1 MLKDFAEV
9 TRNTEKIINFV
20 SAVTAKYCLTELT
33 LTFNRIYTNPYM
45 TGKDLACSLAT
56 CIASLTASAYEKPQV
71 CTLHTNWTFCQV
83 GDTLWSDAKVP
94 GTVHQDLLNHN
105 RIPNPFYGM
114 NEEAVQWVENEDWM
128 YRTSFVVDEH
138 QLSRDAAVLEM
149 DGLDTYADVFLNGAL
164 ILRSDNMF
172 VGHKIEV
179 KPVLRKGVNQL
190 LVRFRSP
197 VKEVLPQ
204 LQTNGFD
211 YPASNDHSPWRTS
224 VYTRKA
230 PYSYGWDWGIRLAT
244 CGIWRPVRLVFSDV
258 ARIEDYYVC
267 QDAVTQAKADVDNRL
282 EINNVTSSTVSA
294 LLKVDYHYSDS
305 DTKEIKKQIELR
317 PGANTVSLPVSIE
330 NPHLWMPNGWGEP
343 SLYKFTASLSVDG
356 VEIAKQERN
365 VGLRTVRVVM
375 DDDEHGKS
383 FYFVVNGKPM
393 FAKGANF
400 IPDDALL
407 PNVTQERYKRIF
419 EDVKAANMNML
430 RVWGGGI
437 YEDDEFYDE
446 ADRNGILIWQD
457 FMFACSSYPHDPLFV
472 GRVKS
477 EAEYNIKRLRG
488 HASLAMWC
496 GNNEIYEAMRY
507 WGWQRKYSAEA
518 FAEMERGYNVLFREL
533 LPQMVERLD
542 NGRFYMHSSPYEA
555 NWGRPDS
562 WKTADSHNWGTWH
575 GRKPFESFDTDVPR
589 FMSEYGFQ
597 AFPEM
602 KTIRTFAEEKDFE
615 LESPVMNAHQKADI
629 GNALIKQTMGLYYRV
644 SEKFEDLVYVGLVL
658 QGQGIRH
665 GIEAHRRNR
674 PYCMGSLFWQLN
686 DSWPVVS
693 WSGIDYYGNWKALM
707 YQSKRAFAPILINA
721 IKEGD
726 DLCVYL
732 VSDELQDH
740 DGVRLDVELMDF
752 DGKVHGKW
760 TQDGRLA
767 ANSSVLFMKKPADEL
782 QGKLSAANSLLH
794 FTLKDKN
801 GVTFAD
807 DVFYFAYPKDQ
818 KLPEANIE
826 TSVRRR
832 GDAIEMT
839 LKTDKLARDIFVEV
853 PVQGVRFTDNFFDL
867 LPGQRKKI
875 TITSPEG
882 HSLNDFTFRLHQLGG
897 VR

>member
-1 MLKDFAEV
+1 
-9 TRNTEKIINFV
+9 
-20 SAVTAKYCLTELT
+20 
-33 LTFNRIYTNPYM
+33 M

-114 NEEAVQWVENEDWM
+114 NEQAVQWVENEDWM

-138 QLSRDAAVLEM
+138 QLGRDAAVLEM

-172 VGHKIEV
+172 VGYKVQV
-179 KPVLRKGVNQL
+179 KPVLRKGVNRL

-267 QDAVTQAKADVDNRL
+267 QEAVTQAKADVDNRL
-282 EINNVTSSTVSA
+282 EINNVTSNTVSA

-305 DTKEIKKQIELR
+305 DMKEIRKHIELR
-317 PGANTVSLPVSIE
+317 PGANTVSLPVSIDK
-330 NPHLWMPNGWGEP
+330 PHLWMPNGWGEP

-375 DDDEHGKS
+375 DDDEYGKS

-419 EDVKAANMNML
+419 EDVKAANMDML

-472 GRVKS
+472 GRVEA

-518 FAEMERGYNVLFREL
+518 FAEMERGYDVLFRGL
-533 LPQMVERLD
+533 LPKMVERLD

-555 NWGRPDS
+555 NWGRPNS
-562 WKTADSHNWGTWH
+562 WKTGDSHNWGTWH

-629 GNALIKQTMGLYYRV
+629 GNALIKQTMGLYYKV
-644 SEKFEDLVYVGLVL
+644 PEKFEDLVYVGLVM

-693 WSGIDYYGNWKALM
+693 WSSIDYYGNWKALM

-760 TQDGRLA
+760 TQSGMLA
-767 ANSSVLFMKKPADEL
+767 ANSSVLFMKKRAGEL
-782 QGKLSAANSLLH
+782 QGKLSAATSLLH

-801 GVTFAD
+801 GVTLAD

-853 PVQGVRFTDNFFDL
+853 LVQGVRFTDNFFDL

>member
-1 MLKDFAEV
+1 
-9 TRNTEKIINFV
+9 
-20 SAVTAKYCLTELT
+20 
-33 LTFNRIYTNPYM
+33 M

-71 CTLHTNWTFCQV
+71 CPLHTNWTFCQV

-138 QLSRDAAVLEM
+138 QLGRDAAVLEM

-267 QDAVTQAKADVDNRL
+267 QEAVTQAKADVDNRL
-282 EINNVTSSTVSA
+282 EINNVTSNTVSA

-305 DTKEIKKQIELR
+305 DTKEIRKQIELR

-330 NPHLWMPNGWGEP
+330 KPHLWMPNGWGEP

-400 IPDDALL
+400 IPDDAML
-407 PNVTQERYKRIF
+407 PNVTPERYKRIF

-518 FAEMERGYNVLFREL
+518 FAEMERGYNVLFLEL

-542 NGRFYMHSSPYEA
+542 GTRFYMHSSPYEA

-562 WKTADSHNWGTWH
+562 WKIGDSHNWGTWH

-629 GNALIKQTMGLYYRV
+629 GNALIKQTMGLYYKV
-644 SEKFEDLVYVGLVL
+644 PEKFEDLVYVGLVL

-740 DGVRLDVELMDF
+740 DDVRLDVELMDF

-760 TQDGRLA
+760 TQNGRLA

-782 QGKLSAANSLLH
+782 QGKLSAATSLLH

-801 GVTFAD
+801 GATLAD

-853 PVQGVRFTDNFFDL
+853 PVL
-867 LPGQRKKI
+867 LYLHPQRRRGK
-875 TITSPEG
+875 SPSIHKEL
-882 HSLNDFTFRLHQLGG
+882 LNLRN
-897 VR
+897 V